1 MNYIPYS
8 TQWIDEDDI
17 NAVIEVL
24 KSDWLTQG
32 PTIEKFEKALAQ
44 YCGAKYAIAVSN
56 GTAALHLACLAA
68 GIKYGDEVITSPITF
83 VASANCILYCGGK
96 PLFVD
101 IDKDTYNI
109 DPDKIK
115 GKITSRTKAIIP
127 VHFAGLPCDMEIIK
141 KIADKYNLIIIEDA
155 CHALGAEYKSQRS
168 KIGSQKIEK
177 EKNDWIKVGSCHHSA
192 MAVFSF
198 HPVKHI
204 TTGEGGAVITNS
216 EELYGKL
223 LLLRNHGIT
232 KNSSKFKV
240 QNPKATGPWYYEMQD
255 LGFNCRITDIQCALG
270 LSQLKKIN
278 SFVARR
284 REIAAI
290 YNKTFKN
297 LKYIK
302 IPVVSETRKSAYHLY
317 VVQIDFKKLGKSR
330 SSIMNALKEEGIGTQ
345 VHYIPVH
352 LQPYYR
358 SRLGY
363 KEKDYPVAE
372 KYYSK
377 ALSLPLYPKMTV
389 KEIKR
394 VIYSITD
401 VLK

>member
-1 MNYIPYS
+1 
-8 TQWIDEDDI
+8 
-17 NAVIEVL
+17 
-24 KSDWLTQG
+24 
-32 PTIEKFEKALAQ
+32 
-44 YCGAKYAIAVSN
+44 
-56 GTAALHLACLAA
+56 
-68 GIKYGDEVITSPITF
+68 
-83 VASANCILYCGGK
+83 
-96 PLFVD
+96 
-101 IDKDTYNI
+101 
-109 DPDKIK
+109 
-115 GKITSRTKAIIP
+115 
-127 VHFAGLPCDMEIIK
+127 
-141 KIADKYNLIIIEDA
+141 
-155 CHALGAEYKSQRS
+155 
-168 KIGSQKIEK
+168 
-177 EKNDWIKVGSCHHSA
+177 
-192 MAVFSF
+192 
-198 HPVKHI
+198 
-204 TTGEGGAVITNS
+204 
-216 EELYGKL
+216 
-223 LLLRNHGIT
+223 
-232 KNSSKFKV
+232 
-240 QNPKATGPWYYEMQD
+240 
-255 LGFNCRITDIQCALG
+255 
-270 LSQLKKIN
+270 
-278 SFVARR
+278 VARR